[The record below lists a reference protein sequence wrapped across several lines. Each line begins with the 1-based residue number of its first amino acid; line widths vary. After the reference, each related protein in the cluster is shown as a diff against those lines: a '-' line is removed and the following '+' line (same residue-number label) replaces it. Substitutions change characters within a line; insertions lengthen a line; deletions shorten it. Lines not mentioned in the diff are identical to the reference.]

1 MTPLQK
7 RRHSTMRQGKRRAT
21 QRIILPSL
29 ISCTNCHQPIR
40 SHRVCPYC
48 GFYSGRKVKT

>member
-1 MTPLQK
+1 
-7 RRHSTMRQGKRRAT
+7 MRQGKRRAT